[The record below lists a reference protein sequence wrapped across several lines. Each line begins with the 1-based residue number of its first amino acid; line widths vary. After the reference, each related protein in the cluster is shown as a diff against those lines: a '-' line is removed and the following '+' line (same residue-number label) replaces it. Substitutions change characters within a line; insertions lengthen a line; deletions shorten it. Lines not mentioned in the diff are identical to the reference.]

1 MAKTATNDDTTKA
14 AAIYLLRQGL
24 GVADVA
30 RLAGRSRQ
38 IVAHWEKGL
47 PKTRAENLARA
58 WEKAYLTADKK
69 RKCG

>member
-1 MAKTATNDDTTKA
+1 MTNDDTTKKA
-14 AAIYLLRQGL
+14 ALYLIRQGL

-47 PKTRAENLARA
+47 PETRAEYLAKAWARA
-58 WEKAYLTADKK
+58 LQRAKK
-69 RKCG
+69 R